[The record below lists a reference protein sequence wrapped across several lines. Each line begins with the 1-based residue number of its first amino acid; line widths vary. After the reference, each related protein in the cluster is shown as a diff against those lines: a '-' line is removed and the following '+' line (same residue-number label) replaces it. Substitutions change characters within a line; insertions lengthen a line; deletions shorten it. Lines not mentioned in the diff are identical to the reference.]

1 MWFTSNGFYIYSL
14 CRDLFINSLAFFNFI
29 VLNHQHFLQ
38 VTPPQLRMQQDFFEL
53 LENSSAFFEDFIFEE
68 GTQKAWQLMTAMLLT
83 LEKQEFETRNFS
95 GSATPSQLKSAVSV
109 KNLGLIRCL
118 CSPIFTFRLLFCFL
132 FFEVER
138 HCPKEIPA
146 YRGWFIKCGVFVRFC
161 SLRWK
166 ESDWDIPSL

>member
-1 MWFTSNGFYIYSL
+1 
-14 CRDLFINSLAFFNFI
+14 
-29 VLNHQHFLQ
+29 
-38 VTPPQLRMQQDFFEL
+38 MQQDFFEL
-53 LENSSAFFEDFIFEE
+53 LENSLAFFEDFIFEE

-95 GSATPSQLKSAVSV
+95 GSATASELKSAVSV

-146 YRGWFIKCGVFVRFC
+146 YRG
-161 SLRWK
+161 
-166 ESDWDIPSL
+166 